1 MCDTFVVTPSATA
14 DGSVIFGK
22 NSDREP
28 NEAQALEYHPANSYP
43 EGAKVRCTYMEIPQV
58 RETYGVLLSRPF
70 WMWGG
75 EIGVN
80 ERGIAI
86 GNEAVWTKMPLSRE
100 GGLTGM
106 DLLRLALERSPSAER
121 ALEVMTDL
129 LAEHGQGGICGYED
143 KKLTYHNSYLVA
155 DPREA
160 WVLETAGPLW
170 AAKRIEGNYS
180 ISNGLTIGEQF
191 DLSHPDLIE
200 TARRKRWLKRG
211 RTFNFADCYSDWF
224 YHTFTACRTRRGRSA
239 HLLEV
244 KKPLDVTGAFAIL
257 RDHGGDDT
265 YRPDSHFLMN
275 HICAHSANGLSRHA
289 TQSTSSLVAH
299 LSSKSRTVWVTGTSA
314 PCTGIFKPIRLEGDV
329 LLDFGPELT
338 GKYDPETLWWQHE
351 KLHRSM
357 LQDFPS
363 RMAAIRQEQKELE
376 GEWLESLPDTSE
388 TFERA
393 SALEEEWLERIG
405 AMPVEGKTKWGY
417 KWYWRKQDRKAGL
430 DI

>member
-1 MCDTFVVTPSATA
+1 MCDTFVATSSATA

-28 NEAQALEYHPANSYP
+28 NEAQALEYHPPNSYP

-80 ERGIAI
+80 ERGVAI

-121 ALEVMTDL
+121 SVEVMTDL
-129 LAEHGQGGICGYED
+129 LAEHGQGGICGYKD

-191 DLSHPDLIE
+191 DLSHPYLIE
-200 TARRKRWLKRG
+200 TARRKRWLKKG

-224 YHTFTACRTRRGRSA
+224 YHTFTACRTRQGRSSD
-239 HLLEV
+239 LLGEM
-244 KKPLDVTGAFAIL
+244 KPLDVTGALAIL
-257 RDHGGDDT
+257 RDHGGDDA

-299 LSSKSRTVWVTGTSA
+299 LSSEARTVWATGTSA
-314 PCTGIFKPIRLEGDV
+314 PCTGIFKPTQLEGEVV
-329 LLDFGPELT
+329 LDTGPELT
-338 GKYDPETLWWQHE
+338 GKYNPETLWWRHE

-357 LQDFPS
+357 LLDFPT
-363 RMAAIRQEQKELE
+363 RMAAIHQERDELE
-376 GEWLESLPDTSE
+376 NKWVESPPDSSVA
-388 TFERA
+388 FERA
-393 SALEEEWLERIG
+393 SELEEEWLERIR
-405 AMPVEGKTKWGY
+405 AMPVKGKTKWGC
-417 KWYWRKQDRKAGL
+417 KRYWRKQNRKVGI